1 MPVLVEAN
9 SVIVRRDAIDARLPG
24 GWEVFRRL
32 APAETLCTD
41 GEIVRVGF
49 DTVEDMTGFLRLLVA
64 RRLRYGVG
72 PAEDDIATFGLTI
85 GPDGPKTTR
94 SPGDWIEY
102 SYYVWTDTG
111 WRVISGR
118 LTDGQAPSNEIAV
131 PPGWDYERSPSW
143 ALRVEL

>member
-24 GWEVFRRL
+24 GWEEFLGL
-32 APAETLCTD
+32 APAATLCTD

-49 DTVEDMTGFLRLLVA
+49 DEVADMVDFLRLLVA
-64 RRLRYGVG
+64 HGLRYGAG

-118 LTDGQAPSNEIAV
+118 LTDGQAPTNEVAV
-131 PPGWDYERSPSW
+131 PPGWDYERSSSR
-143 ALRVEL
+143 ALRVG